1 VALLGATAAT
11 ASSGAKHESAGA
23 FMTRILREELN
34 GQWAQQWSELHPGH
48 KKLISREQY
57 IACSRQL
64 ATNIGT
70 GRETYRVLATADDA
84 IDIFGVPQHA
94 AKLVT
99 IRFHTPGNST
109 RPTYRLHA
117 VPVRGHWTWVLGG
130 RFLRAVQ
137 HGQCMDGTP
146 LVRPC
151 RRHAGASA
159 LPSTRARAAAAG
171 NTSSG
176 GVAPAGRSA

>member
-1 VALLGATAAT
+1 MPVRARLSGVAVSRAFAAVVALSLALAVGASATPAA
-11 ASSGAKHESAGA
+11 SHESAGS

-34 GQWAQQWSELHPGH
+34 GQWGQQWAELHPGH
-48 KKLISREQY
+48 KKLISRAQY
-57 IACSRQL
+57 IACSREL

-109 RPTYRLHA
+109 TPTYRLHA
-117 VPVRGHWTWVLGG
+117 VPVGGHWTWVLGG

-137 HGQCMDGTP
+137 RGQCMDGSP
-146 LVRPC
+146 LIRP
-151 RRHAGASA
+151 GQ
-159 LPSTRARAAAAG
+159 
-171 NTSSG
+171 
-176 GVAPAGRSA
+176 